1 MMIRLAATV
10 QEGVSAEF
18 LDFRDRS
25 RGPVGL
31 DDVGAQIDQGRY
43 VWIDVDAA
51 RADPTAVLAAL
62 PASSWQGIEL
72 HRLLADS
79 ADLMEPS
86 ARLSRHD
93 GLLHVVLTGA
103 PHAGPDAAGE
113 RLDVVLT
120 AGLLLTVHRGSNAVL
135 AAVRRDYAH
144 DFKRHASTPSFLV
157 YEIFNEQV
165 EQFLAVQN
173 RLDDEV
179 EAARLALRDDA
190 DESAFDR
197 VAKVSGRLLALR
209 RRVLP
214 TRRVLEE
221 LVSRK
226 TTLVS
231 EATLGF
237 LAIMIQS
244 LERLLADIASNREIL
259 ESALNLSLTVM
270 SHRTN
275 QTMNRLAVVSTIF
288 LPLTFLCGVYGMN
301 FPGIPETTWQY
312 GYVFFWAISA
322 SITGTL
328 VWFLR
333 RARLL

>member
-1 MMIRLAATV
+1 MMIRLADTLTA
-10 QEGVSAEF
+10 GVCAEF

-25 RGPVGL
+25 RGRVGL
-31 DDVGAQIDQGRY
+31 DDVESQIDRGRY
-43 VWIDVDAA
+43 VWIDVDA
-51 RADPTAVLAAL
+51 TAVEPATVFAAL
-62 PASSWQGIEL
+62 PACWQGHDL
-72 HRLLADS
+72 DRLLADCP
-79 ADLMEPS
+79 AHAEQT
-86 ARLSRHD
+86 ARLARHD
-93 GLLHVVLTGA
+93 GLLHVVLTG
-103 PHAGPDAAGE
+103 GPDVGPEAAGE
-113 RLDVVLT
+113 RLDIVLT
-120 AGLLLTVHRGSNAVL
+120 AGLLLTLHRGPNAVL
-135 AAVRRDYAH
+135 TAVRRDYVH
-144 DFKRHASTPSFLV
+144 DFERHATTPSFLV

-165 EQFLAVQN
+165 EQFLAIQG
-173 RLDDEV
+173 RLDDDV
-179 EAARLALRDDA
+179 EAARLALRDEA
-190 DESAFDR
+190 DEAAFGR
-197 VAKVSGRLLALR
+197 VAEVADRLLALR

-237 LAIMIQS
+237 LGMMIQS
-244 LERLLADIASNREIL
+244 LERLLADIAANREIL
-259 ESALNLSLTVM
+259 ENALNLSLTVM

-301 FPGIPETTWQY
+301 FPGIPETSWQY
-312 GYVFFWAISA
+312 GYVFFWAVSA

>member
-1 MMIRLAATV
+1 MMIRLAGTV
-10 QEGVSAEF
+10 TDGVRAEF

-25 RGPVGL
+25 RGQVGL
-31 DDVGAQIDQGRY
+31 DDVGTQIDQGRY

-51 RADPTAVLAAL
+51 TVDPADVFAAL
-62 PASSWQGIEL
+62 PDSWQGL
-72 HRLLADS
+72 GLGRLLAAS
-79 ADLMEPS
+79 PEHAEPT
-86 ARLSRHD
+86 ARLARHE
-93 GLLHVVLTGA
+93 GLIHVVLVGG
-103 PHAGPDAAGE
+103 PDAGPEAAGE
-113 RLDVVLT
+113 RLDIVL
-120 AGLLLTVHRGSNAVL
+120 APGLLLTLHHGPNAVL
-135 AAVRRDYAH
+135 AAVRSDYVH
-144 DFKRHASTPSFLV
+144 DFERHATTPSFLV

-165 EQFLAVQN
+165 EQFLAIQG
-173 RLDDEV
+173 RLDDDV
-179 EAARLALRDDA
+179 EAARLALQDET
-190 DESAFDR
+190 DESAFER
-197 VAKVSGRLLALR
+197 VAEVSSRLLALR

-237 LAIMIQS
+237 LGMMIQS